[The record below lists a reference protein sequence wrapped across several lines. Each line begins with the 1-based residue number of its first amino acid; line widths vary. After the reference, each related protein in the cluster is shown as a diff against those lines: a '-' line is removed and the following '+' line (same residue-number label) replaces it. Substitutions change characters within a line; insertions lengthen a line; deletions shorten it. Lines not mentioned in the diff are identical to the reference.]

1 MKTLYNE
8 LLNYYVQLSENIQ
21 NDEIV
26 LEYMAI
32 LSRLFLLNLQSN
44 DNYYIESFNLLFE
57 SLRVFIYYRFNV
69 EIEKS
74 LYSARG
80 V

>member
-26 LEYMAI
+26 LEYMAL
-32 LSRLFLLNLQSN
+32 LSRIFLLNLQSFDNN
-44 DNYYIESFNLLFE
+44 DIESFNLLFE

-80 V
+80 F